1 MALLKIRGLYLCD
14 MFVGISN
21 IDVIT
26 YFSKFIQFSYFGSTY
41 YYENIVLCKKKPIPW
56 IFVCR
61 YFGCIKVLNKV
72 TLDN

>member
-26 YFSKFIQFSYFGSTY
+26 YFSKFIQFSYFGSKY
-41 YYENIVLCKKKPIPW
+41 YYKNVVLCKKKPIP
-56 IFVCR
+56 
-61 YFGCIKVLNKV
+61 
-72 TLDN
+72 